1 MMKAF
6 WNFELS
12 FIFSFAG
19 VIDIVILSEITD
31 MIENNHEG
39 DGDFFYYYGKDTG
52 LSKSIFIPEIS
63 STYKISTEFFQAF
76 G

>member
-1 MMKAF
+1 MKAF

-31 MIENNHEG
+31 MIENNHER
-39 DGDFFYYYGKDTG
+39 DGDFFYYYDKDT
-52 LSKSIFIPEIS
+52 L
-63 STYKISTEFFQAF
+63 
-76 G
+76 